1 MIENLKEHLQQLEE
15 SHTGLEVRR
24 SKEKLDAILADDFF
38 EIGSSGYIYDK
49 KECLETGVVLTEM
62 KLHNY
67 EIYPLAH
74 DIVLATYF
82 LVDTTRERN
91 TLRSSIWKLID
102 GHWQLYFHQGTIT
115 PLQLTSFTSSSSTE
129 NLNVSKL

>member
-1 MIENLKEHLQQLEE
+1 MIENLKEHLQHLEE

-74 DIVLATYF
+74 DIDLATYF

-115 PLQLTSFTSSSSTE
+115 PLQLTSYTSSSSIE
-129 NLNVSKL
+129 NLNVPKL

>member
-62 KLHNY
+62 KLYNY

-82 LVDTTRERN
+82 LVDTMRERN

-115 PLQLTSFTSSSSTE
+115 PLQLTSFTSSSSAE
-129 NLNVSKL
+129 KLNVSK